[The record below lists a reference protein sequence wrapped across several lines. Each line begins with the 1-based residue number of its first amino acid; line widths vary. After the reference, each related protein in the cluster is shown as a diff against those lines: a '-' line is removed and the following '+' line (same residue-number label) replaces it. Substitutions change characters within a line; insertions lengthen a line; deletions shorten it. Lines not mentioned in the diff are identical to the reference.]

1 MSMSKKRNYD
11 STQKFQKSWDAKLSW
26 VEMCLGSNDC
36 LHIVECKIYDKIDS
50 GKNKLPAPK

>member
-1 MSMSKKRNYD
+1 MPMSKKRNYD

-50 GKNKLPAPK
+50 GKNKLLAPK

>member
-1 MSMSKKRNYD
+1 MSKKRNYD

>member
-1 MSMSKKRNYD
+1 MSKKRNYD

-36 LHIVECKIYDKIDS
+36 LHIVECKIYDQIDS